1 MFFLWGARPVT
12 WHCVR
17 LLFLPFVHIF
27 APMRGPYS
35 HAGYKRTLRGRP
47 WCHPDDTVDFDVVF
61 LGDNILYWKGPAV
74 FLTHPVHQ
82 TPWSKL
88 LLLKYPGAQ
97 GYLIIVSAHPVRRKG
112 SPHMSRFRLHLRLTL
127 AFLIYVIS
135 FAFWIRTFLQWTYN
149 SKYLMPESVR
159 HVVFRINGRDSKMF
173 WGLVWFDSLIDDA
186 AHLNTS
192 WLFTCSDMM
201 VRWR

>member
-1 MFFLWGARPVT
+1 MPSW
-12 WHCVR
+12 W
-17 LLFLPFVHIF
+17 
-27 APMRGPYS
+27 Y
-35 HAGYKRTLRGRP
+35 GRF
-47 WCHPDDTVDFDVVF
+47 WRRF
-61 LGDNILYWKGPAV
+61 LGDNILYWKRPAV

-97 GYLIIVSAHPVRRKG
+97 GYLIIVSAYPVRRKG
-112 SPHMSRFRLHLRLTL
+112 SPHMSRFRLHLRLAL

-149 SKYLMPESVR
+149 SRYLMPESVR

-173 WGLVWFDSLIDDA
+173 WGFGLVWFAYRWCSPFEHELTFHVQWHDGEMAIERNDMHRRDNTRHLWTPPHYPVTSRETLNNACLIG
-186 AHLNTS
+186 LYQ
-192 WLFTCSDMM
+192 
-201 VRWR
+201 R